1 MNREEFLRQLEM
13 LLSDVSEEERADA
26 MAYYR
31 SYFEDAGDGNEASII
46 EELES
51 PQKVAESIK
60 KDLGIISRTV
70 NESRNT
76 QYQNGQSYGQSNP
89 YQNNQ
94 TYGQGNPYQ
103 NGQPYGQS
111 NPYQNGQTYGQQNVY
126 TEKKKMDTTTM
137 VLLIIIAV
145 LTSPLWIG
153 LVMGA
158 FGILVGL
165 IATIFALAVSI
176 VAIVFSLLVTGV
188 ALIIGGFVGII
199 GGELAAGLGVI
210 GGGFIVLA
218 LGILAVIPCVLFIGK
233 AVPAMIRGIVELC
246 RKPFDK
252 RKGVGV

>member
-1 MNREEFLRQLEM
+1 
-13 LLSDVSEEERADA
+13 
-26 MAYYR
+26 
-31 SYFEDAGDGNEASII
+31 
-46 EELES
+46 
-51 PQKVAESIK
+51 
-60 KDLGIISRTV
+60 
-70 NESRNT
+70 
-76 QYQNGQSYGQSNP
+76 
-89 YQNNQ
+89 
-94 TYGQGNPYQ
+94 
-103 NGQPYGQS
+103 
-111 NPYQNGQTYGQQNVY
+111 
-126 TEKKKMDTTTM
+126 MDTTTM